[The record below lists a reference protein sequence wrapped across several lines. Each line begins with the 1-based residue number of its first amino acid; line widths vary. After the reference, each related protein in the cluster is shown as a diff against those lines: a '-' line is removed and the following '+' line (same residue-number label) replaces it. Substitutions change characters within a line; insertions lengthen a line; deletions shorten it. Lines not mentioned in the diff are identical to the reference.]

1 MAHLIQARYRHAEQL
16 LRTQLQFFFRYLPAL
31 LGQEGTT
38 SVFAVFHAQHIRHQH
53 AAAIQ
58 VAQQVGV

>member
-1 MAHLIQARYRHAEQL
+1 MVQARYRHAEQL
-16 LRTQLQFFFRYLPAL
+16 LRTQLQTFFRYLPAL
-31 LGQEGTT
+31 LGQEGTN
-38 SVFAVFHAQHIRHQH
+38 SVFAVFEAQHIRYQH